1 VIVFETSPQPA
12 VRAGEEEIGG
22 RRVAGRL
29 LPYGAEPEPG
39 ILRFDPIT
47 RRFPRPRSETTVPVG
62 PAIAEAWREA
72 ALRLPPGPV
81 LVGPGSRAEEVRGT
95 YRAAAEGALAAGR
108 AVYLLDPPEAGLP
121 GESSG
126 FGMVAL
132 CSYAAGSPTAF
143 PALRAARKR
152 GLVCGVLFP
161 LIPDWTAEPAAIE
174 SLVAE
179 AAASGARAATPL
191 VPEADGEA
199 RRAIVEA
206 RSLDGEAADVFFAAI
221 HHREWAAGMVERLP
235 AVRSRC
241 AARGLGLLPPRPT
254 GPREPAGNAAAAAR
268 LEERAELDALPEHRA
283 ALLRGAARWID
294 ECGRDLAA
302 VAREGNFRRVF
313 PFDGD
318 VAAEAEAAFRAA
330 P

>member
-1 VIVFETSPQPA
+1 
-12 VRAGEEEIGG
+12 
-22 RRVAGRL
+22 
-29 LPYGAEPEPG
+29 
-39 ILRFDPIT
+39 
-47 RRFPRPRSETTVPVG
+47 
-62 PAIAEAWREA
+62 
-72 ALRLPPGPV
+72 
-81 LVGPGSRAEEVRGT
+81 
-95 YRAAAEGALAAGR
+95 
-108 AVYLLDPPEAGLP
+108 
-121 GESSG
+121 
-126 FGMVAL
+126 MVAL

-143 PALRAARKR
+143 PALRSARAR

-206 RSLDGEAADVFFAAI
+206 RSLDGEAADEEAFFDLI
-221 HHREWAAGMVERLP
+221 HHREWVAGMVERLP

-283 ALLRGAARWID
+283 ALLRAAVRWID
-294 ECGRDLAA
+294 ESGRDLAA

-313 PFDGD
+313 PFEDGD
-318 VAAEAEAAFRAA
+318 RRGSRTRAAFAG
-330 P
+330 

>member
-1 VIVFETSPQPA
+1 VIVFEASPQPS
-12 VRAGEEEIGG
+12 VRAGEEDIGG

-29 LPYGAEPEPG
+29 LPYGPEPEPG
-39 ILRFDPIT
+39 ILRFDPIA
-47 RRFPRPRSETTVPVG
+47 RRFARRREETTVSVG
-62 PAIAEAWREA
+62 PASAQAWREA
-72 ALRLPPGPV
+72 AQRLPPGPV
-81 LVGPGSRAEEVRGT
+81 LVGPGSRAEEVHGA

-121 GESSG
+121 REAAGA
-126 FGMVAL
+126 VAL
-132 CSYAAGSPTAF
+132 CSFAAGSATAF
-143 PALRAARKR
+143 PALRAARAR

-161 LIPDWTAEPAAIE
+161 LIPEWTAEPAAIE
-174 SLVAE
+174 SLVGE
-179 AAASGARAATPL
+179 AAASGARAATPI
-191 VPEADGEA
+191 VPAADGEA

-206 RSLDGEAADVFFAAI
+206 RSLKVVGEEAERFFAAI
-221 HHREWAAGMVERLP
+221 HHRDWVASMAERLP

-254 GPREPAGNAAAAAR
+254 GPREPAGNAAASAR

-283 ALLRGAARWID
+283 EALRAAVRWID
-294 ECGRDLAA
+294 ESGRDLAA

-318 VAAEAEAAFRAA
+318 VAAEAEAALRLR
-330 P
+330 